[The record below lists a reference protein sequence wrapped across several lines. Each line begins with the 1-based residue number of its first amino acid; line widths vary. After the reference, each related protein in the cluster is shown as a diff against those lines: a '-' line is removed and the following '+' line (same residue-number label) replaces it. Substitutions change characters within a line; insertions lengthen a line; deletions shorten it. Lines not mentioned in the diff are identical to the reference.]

1 MTEREVQK
9 AIGSNRS
16 LRGYICIPNVMMSY
30 GRYEADLIMI
40 REKSKRVYEVEIKV
54 DYHDF
59 LKDFNKK
66 CYHDH
71 PDISYFFYAFPQDLY
86 TAHKED
92 IDTLIKPGTGV
103 MLVARKYHRNV
114 YWKNGKVIEGEKSP
128 YYDVDVIKRATC
140 RPVQPISTE
149 RMYDYMRI
157 GCMKWS
163 RAE

>member
-66 CYHDH
+66 
-71 PDISYFFYAFPQDLY
+71 
-86 TAHKED
+86 
-92 IDTLIKPGTGV
+92 
-103 MLVARKYHRNV
+103 
-114 YWKNGKVIEGEKSP
+114 
-128 YYDVDVIKRATC
+128 
-140 RPVQPISTE
+140 
-149 RMYDYMRI
+149 
-157 GCMKWS
+157 
-163 RAE
+163 